1 MHALERAP
9 ALRASLRAAALQ
21 VSVGRWVGRYRR
33 ARSVRSVRDVARDT
47 LYKYLPTLLNHG
59 AAALPRPLCVRPTH
73 LLTIHLLLQPY
84 HGLALELAL
93 SAAGRQH
100 GATGRQHGANLGA
113 PSACYWASLLDG
125 QVRYLVITPLGPVG
139 LLLGIAP

>member
-1 MHALERAP
+1 M
-9 ALRASLRAAALQ
+9 
-21 VSVGRWVGRYRR
+21 
-33 ARSVRSVRDVARDT
+33 RSVRDVARDIFV
-47 LYKYLPTLLNHG
+47 
-59 AAALPRPLCVRPTH
+59 RRPTYPTH
-73 LLTIHLLLQPY
+73 SRRCSLTTTFVRRPTTLLTIHLLLQPY

>member
-1 MHALERAP
+1 MC
-9 ALRASLRAAALQ
+9 
-21 VSVGRWVGRYRR
+21 
-33 ARSVRSVRDVARDT
+33 SVRDVARDIFV
-47 LYKYLPTLLNHG
+47 LRPTHPTHSRRCSLTI
-59 AAALPRPLCVRPTH
+59 PRPLYLGPTY

-84 HGLALELAL
+84 HGLALEMAL

>member
-1 MHALERAP
+1 M
-9 ALRASLRAAALQ
+9 
-21 VSVGRWVGRYRR
+21 
-33 ARSVRSVRDVARDT
+33 
-47 LYKYLPTLLNHG
+47 
-59 AAALPRPLCVRPTH
+59 
-73 LLTIHLLLQPY
+73 QPY

-139 LLLGIAP
+139 LLLGVAP